1 MRTILKVLIA
11 VLVLSLL
18 LNIRV
23 TKKEIV
29 VEEIMNK
36 KQGEKCKYD
45 IECDKDVCVDDIS
58 GILKCS

>member
-11 VLVLSLL
+11 VLVMSIL
-18 LNIRV
+18 LNMKAV
-23 TKKEIV
+23 KKENV